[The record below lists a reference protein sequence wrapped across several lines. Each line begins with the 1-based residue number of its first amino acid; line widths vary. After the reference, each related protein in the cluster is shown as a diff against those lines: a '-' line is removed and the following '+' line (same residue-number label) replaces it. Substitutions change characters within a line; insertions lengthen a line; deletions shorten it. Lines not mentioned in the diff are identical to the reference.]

1 MKEATSLRWLFL
13 FQRHLLSERNRR
25 KGAGHYRGC
34 GYKRFIPSCE
44 ISGMRMSLKLCIVI
58 AGICIVLTAVPACGR
73 TDTSDGT
80 STAYYSPTQIPI
92 NTPIASRTQP
102 PIDPST
108 KTQTQPN
115 SATPIST
122 PDMPT
127 SRQKL
132 EIGSGYSQVDVGAL
146 IQKSQGDPEIL
157 SCLMGAIGMSTL
169 MELTQRI
176 PTAQELE
183 LVLSCFD
190 AQSTSST
197 ILSTKPQHPVVLAW
211 PEDVG
216 VNRIGKLGNE
226 LSGWEG
232 GWIRPHAGR
241 FIWGLIEPDPG
252 RYVWTI
258 TTDRQVERWQNENLA
273 VLVTI
278 WPFAD
283 WDQDS
288 CHSDKPEAVGMF
300 PGMGSRLYSPCN
312 KEAYSNWL
320 TAVVE
325 RYDGD
330 GINDMPGLK
339 YPIRHWEVL
348 NEPEMQGPELT
359 FYQEDSNSYLELLKL
374 SHQAIKAA
382 DPNSQVLLGGQAGM
396 QSKFVDYWKPIIR
409 GASGYFDIGNIHSIS
424 SRDLDFFAS
433 EYREFLDDNAFERT
447 RFWVTEA
454 LVGIPPGE
462 QKLTDDE
469 LARRTMTGYASSFAA
484 GADVIFNVGGHD
496 PTGGPG
502 RLSAKTVELMAQT
515 LGTFNTVFQL
525 GDNLVEFEMPNGNS
539 VFVLWDNAVLPPTVR
554 GKVTVIDYLGNE
566 NIEEATEV
574 SGLLPKMA
582 IVDSKQ

>member
-1 MKEATSLRWLFL
+1 MNFKSL
-13 FQRHLLSERNRR
+13 
-25 KGAGHYRGC
+25 
-34 GYKRFIPSCE
+34 
-44 ISGMRMSLKLCIVI
+44 IVI
-58 AGICIVLTAVPACGR
+58 TGICVVLTAVSACSR

-80 STAYYSPTQIPI
+80 STSYNSPTQIPI
-92 NTPIASRTQP
+92 NTPIASRTQSP
-102 PIDPST
+102 VDTSA
-108 KTQTQPN
+108 KTRSEPN
-115 SATPIST
+115 SVTSTST
-122 PDMPT
+122 PDMSST
-127 SRQKL
+127 KQKL
-132 EIGSGYSQVDVGAL
+132 EIGAGDSQVDVGAL
-146 IQKSQGDPEIL
+146 IKKAQGSPEIL
-157 SCLMGAIGMSTL
+157 SCLMGTIGMSTL

-176 PTAQELE
+176 PTAQESE

-190 AQSTSST
+190 AQSISATMP
-197 ILSTKPQHPVVLAW
+197 STKPQSSAVLVW

-216 VNRIGKLGNE
+216 INHIGKLGDE

-232 GWIRPHAGR
+232 GWVRPHAGR
-241 FIWGLIEPDPG
+241 FIWGLIEPKPG
-252 RYVWTI
+252 RYVWTF
-258 TTDRQVERWQNENLA
+258 TTDRQVKRWQNENLA

-278 WPFAD
+278 WPFAG

-312 KEAYSNWL
+312 EESYSNWL

-382 DPNSQVLLGGQAGM
+382 DPNAQVLLGGQAGM
-396 QSKFVDYWKPIIR
+396 QSKFVDYWQPIMQ
-409 GASGYFDIGNIHSIS
+409 GAAGYFDIGNIHSIS

-447 RFWVTEA
+447 SFWVTEA
-454 LVGIPPGE
+454 LVGTPPGE

-484 GADVIFNVGGHD
+484 GANVIFNVGGHD

-515 LGTFNTVFQL
+515 LGTFNTVVQL
-525 GDNLVEFEMPNGNS
+525 GDNLVEFKMPNGNS
-539 VFVLWDNAVLPPTVR
+539 VFVLWDNAVLPPTVS
-554 GKVTVIDYLGNE
+554 GKVTVIDYLGNKL
-566 NIEEATEV
+566 IEEATEV
-574 SGLLPKMA
+574 SGSLPKMA

>member
-1 MKEATSLRWLFL
+1 MNFKSL
-13 FQRHLLSERNRR
+13 
-25 KGAGHYRGC
+25 
-34 GYKRFIPSCE
+34 
-44 ISGMRMSLKLCIVI
+44 IVI
-58 AGICIVLTAVPACGR
+58 TGICVVLTAVSACSR

-80 STAYYSPTQIPI
+80 STSYNSPTQIPI
-92 NTPIASRTQP
+92 NTPIASRTQSP
-102 PIDPST
+102 VDTSA
-108 KTQTQPN
+108 KTRSEPN
-115 SATPIST
+115 SVTSTST
-122 PDMPT
+122 PDMSST
-127 SRQKL
+127 KQKL
-132 EIGSGYSQVDVGAL
+132 EIGAGDSQVDVGAL
-146 IQKSQGDPEIL
+146 IKKAQGSPEIL
-157 SCLMGAIGMSTL
+157 SCLMGTIGMSTL

-176 PTAQELE
+176 PTAQESE

-190 AQSTSST
+190 AQSTSAT
-197 ILSTKPQHPVVLAW
+197 MPSTKPQSSAVLVW

-216 VNRIGKLGNE
+216 INHIGKLGDE

-232 GWIRPHAGR
+232 GWVRPHAGR
-241 FIWGLIEPDPG
+241 FIWGLIEPKPG
-252 RYVWTI
+252 RYVWTF
-258 TTDRQVERWQNENLA
+258 TTDRQVKRWQNENLA

-278 WPFAD
+278 WPFAG

-312 KEAYSNWL
+312 EESYSNWL

-382 DPNSQVLLGGQAGM
+382 DPNAQVLLGGQAGM
-396 QSKFVDYWKPIIR
+396 QSKFVDYWQPIMQ
-409 GASGYFDIGNIHSIS
+409 GAAGYFDIGNIHSIS

-447 RFWVTEA
+447 SFWVTEA
-454 LVGIPPGE
+454 LVGTPPGE

-484 GADVIFNVGGHD
+484 GANVIFNVGGHD

-515 LGTFNTVFQL
+515 LGTFNTVVQL
-525 GDNLVEFEMPNGNS
+525 GDNLVEFKMPNGNS
-539 VFVLWDNAVLPPTVR
+539 VFVLWDNAVLPPTVS
-554 GKVTVIDYLGNE
+554 GKVTVIDYLGNKL
-566 NIEEATEV
+566 IEEATEV
-574 SGLLPKMA
+574 SGSLPKMA

>member
-1 MKEATSLRWLFL
+1 MGRRGAWLL
-13 FQRHLLSERNRR
+13 EI
-25 KGAGHYRGC
+25 Y
-34 GYKRFIPSCE
+34 PSCK
-44 ISGMRMSLKLCIVI
+44 ILGMRMNLRSLIVI
-58 AGICIVLTAVPACGR
+58 TGICIVLTAVSACSR
-73 TDTSDGT
+73 TDSSDET
-80 STAYYSPTQIPI
+80 STSYNSPTQIPI
-92 NTPIASRTQP
+92 NAPIASRTQSP
-102 PIDPST
+102 VAPST
-108 KTQTQPN
+108 KTRTQPN
-115 SATPIST
+115 SATTTST
-122 PDMPT
+122 PDMAST
-127 SRQKL
+127 KQKL
-132 EIGSGYSQVDVGAL
+132 EIGAGDSQVDVGAL
-146 IQKSQGDPEIL
+146 IQKAQGSPEIL
-157 SCLMGAIGMSTL
+157 SCLMGTIGMSTL
-169 MELTQRI
+169 MELAQRI
-176 PTAQELE
+176 PTAQESE

-197 ILSTKPQHPVVLAW
+197 MPSTKPQSPVVLVW

-216 VNRIGKLGNE
+216 VNHIGKLGDE

-241 FIWGLIEPDPG
+241 FIWGLIEPKPG
-252 RYVWTI
+252 RYVWTF

-348 NEPEMQGPELT
+348 NEPAMQGPELT

-374 SHQAIKAA
+374 SHQTIKAA

-396 QSKFVDYWKPIIR
+396 QSKFVDYWQPIIQ
-409 GASGYFDIGNIHSIS
+409 GAAGYFDIGNIHSIS

-433 EYREFLDDNAFERT
+433 EYREFLDNNAFERT
-447 RFWVTEA
+447 SFWVTEA
-454 LVGIPPGE
+454 LVGTPPGE

-525 GDNLVEFEMPNGNS
+525 DDNLVEFEMPNGNS
-539 VFVLWDNAVLPPTVR
+539 VFVLWDNAVLPPTVS

-566 NIEEATEV
+566 NIEEATQV
-574 SGLLPKMA
+574 SGSLPKMA